1 MADVFVSYARA
12 DLAAVRQVVE
22 ALRAETLDV
31 WWDQDIPATAEWD
44 PSIEKALASAKS
56 VIVCWTPT
64 SAASENVRAEAR
76 LARNN
81 GKLLQAYLK
90 PCTPPFFFGERQGAD
105 LTNWDGD
112 RGAERFQFLVK
123 GVRDVLAGKRPQPG
137 LGYRPRD
144 SRAASFVFAGLG
156 LLAAAIVGV
165 LWIPELRERVF
176 PPPPVTWSMSAGPS
190 ADLRPAEA
198 PDAPPIE
205 RMISPLMIA
214 VAMEFAAEGGH
225 DAGAVVSSQRL
236 TLRIPGAAP
245 VEYSWLWFTDNDG
258 EGDYIDR
265 LGNAGPFEV
274 ASGAGGREILFQ
286 PVSGYR
292 WSQFVR
298 EVNAAAEAGE
308 QYLEIEM
315 RATLESRGEAQ
326 ELSATCRLP
335 VVPIVLYLREQRLRL
350 NWVVVP
356 CGMEAPP
363 AAAEVL

>member
-12 DLAAVRQVVE
+12 DLPAVRQVVE

-31 WWDQDIPATAEWD
+31 WWDQDVPATAEWD
-44 PSIEKALASAKS
+44 PTIEKALATAKS
-56 VIVCWTPT
+56 VIVCWTPA

-76 LARNN
+76 VGRNA

-105 LTNWDGD
+105 LTDWDGD

-123 GVRDVLAGKRPQPG
+123 GVRDVLAGKRPEPG
-137 LGYRPRD
+137 LGYRPRE
-144 SRAASFVFAGLG
+144 SRAAAFVVAGIG
-156 LLAAAIVGV
+156 LLAAAAVGV

-176 PPPPVTWSMSAGPS
+176 PPPPVVWSMSAGPS

-198 PDAPPIE
+198 PETPPIQ
-205 RMISPLMIA
+205 RVISPLMIA
-214 VAMEFAAEGGH
+214 VAMEFAAEGGD
-225 DAGAVVSSQRL
+225 DAGAVVSSQTL

-258 EGDYIDR
+258 EGAYIDR

-274 ASGAGGREILFQ
+274 ESGAGGREILFQ

-298 EVNAAAEAGE
+298 DVNAAAEAGE
-308 QYLEIEM
+308 DYLEIEM
-315 RATLESRGEAQ
+315 HATLESRGEAH
-326 ELSATCRLP
+326 ELNATCRLP
-335 VVPIVLYLREQRLRL
+335 VTPIVLYMREQRLRL

-356 CGMEAPP
+356 CGMEAP
-363 AAAEVL
+363 AAAPEVL